1 MRRAF
6 TRAVVFLGIAAFRT
20 TAQEAVAIRADF
32 SGKWAIEA
40 PAGAA
45 GQAQGTAPPSLS
57 ALGDMGSGWPAEIAI
72 AQDGSTLTIDLA
84 YFQPRDVQPTVRLTY
99 ALDGRES
106 RNEINLGRGPQAQIG
121 RVTFRGSSLVISTTH
136 TFVHPRDGKA
146 IPVEVTQ
153 TLTLTGPDAM
163 SVETLRAGVLGGKSS
178 TTRTVYRKRG

>member
-6 TRAVVFLGIAAFRT
+6 TRAVLFLGVVAFWA
-20 TAQEAVAIRADF
+20 TAQETGATMADF
-32 SGKWAIEA
+32 SGKWTVET

-45 GQAQGTAPPSLS
+45 GQTQGTAPPSLS
-57 ALGDMGSGWPAEIAI
+57 ALGDMGSGWPVEIAI
-72 AQDGSTLTIDLA
+72 AQDGTNLTIDLG

-106 RNEINLGRGPQAQIG
+106 GNEVNLGRGPQAQIA
-121 RVTFRGSSLVISTTH
+121 RVTFRDSSLVLSTTH
-136 TFVHPRDGKA
+136 MFVHPRDGKT

-153 TLTLTGPDAM
+153 TLTLTSPGTM